1 MTGQELADYLLSC
14 EVSEERH
21 SDTVTIAVRRSGYL
35 PYYRELTTHRTGMQR
50 KVIIFSK
57 RIIRKIIRFI
67 IEPIC
72 TEQSSLNEYYGQE
85 LNRLKAELDECKEKI
100 KQLEK

>member
-14 EVSEERH
+14 EVSEVGQ
-21 SDTVTIAVRRSGYL
+21 DMAAITVRRSGHL
-35 PYYRELTTHRTGMQR
+35 PYYRELTTHRMGIQR

-67 IEPIC
+67 VEPIC
-72 TEQSSLNEYYGQE
+72 MEQSSLNEYYGRE
-85 LNRLKAELDECKEKI
+85 LSRLQAELDECREKI